1 MRDKM
6 IIVSPM
12 KELRI
17 IVASLIE
24 VQAKTKKNKIKNKIV
39 TLFVAFLEKQLS
51 SKITLL

>member
-6 IIVSPM
+6 IIVGPM

-24 VQAKTKKNKIKNKIV
+24 VQAKTKKTKNKIKIV
-39 TLFVAFLEKQLS
+39 TMFVAFLEKQFS